1 MGTIRTEI
9 DKIQPAAWSRATVA
23 DGNWLQ
29 ANTLTKL
36 KERDD
41 KIADLVDTE
50 LTSVKTSVATNA
62 SNIRQNSTAIESN
75 KTEITNLKT
84 RVTTAEGDIDALED
98 CTESLAKADEQIWD
112 KIDLMDAAS
121 DVVDIY
127 GNRAAFDAAKAE
139 IETWITDRDI
149 VKVLSGEND
158 QQEYWRFLS
167 AGGSA
172 GGEENTWDLIGTM
185 APYYSTHE
193 IDEKFDNLS
202 VGGVK
207 DILYTYNPDP
217 SGHFPEASEKTVND
231 IYINLKQD
239 KFDVEEVEVQKWQV
253 EYEQLD
259 PDTPPENYQWK
270 NYDYL
275 TFYTKTGVDANFY
288 NKTEVSGFLTKKITD
303 KLSYQQSGA
312 KHHEYTAENK
322 ILSINKFIEFSAGV
336 DLLHNTKIGY
346 YNNTKDELF
355 DAEGYIWPVSAAC
368 RNDILIP
375 VLNCVSKYQGKS
387 YLNYETPGYKK
398 LSDITDDITDA
409 MDKKWYSQ
417 LYDSGLLAEHY
428 NRTHLLMQNT
438 YYNYNSDVPYK
449 FEDGTE
455 SSYIY
460 VNTFYAWEVP
470 TKTNKTIKRIHGYF
484 DITLTDEANSDELNI
499 VVLLTTKDK
508 LAGRNNTGAHSDL
521 WIVKPNNT
529 PEPTPTDWDNKYK
542 YFSRAKYRNYNWFS
556 PEIKS
561 ISTYNGDMFYDIFFN
576 INEVD
581 KNRVLYDVNQTI
593 KKNDT
598 VTVHFCFANSNV
610 TYNYNDYRFIA
621 IKGDNAQDC
630 NPIPTSYEKENLYI
644 NSAIKITNVSIEAD
658 YEETEEQ

>member
-84 RVTTAEGDIDALED
+84 KVTTAEGDIDALED

-217 SGHFPEASEKTVND
+217 SEHFPEASEKTLND
-231 IYINLKQD
+231 IYLNLYTDDNKYTANLARWYTDLEPGTED
-239 KFDVEEVEVQKWQV
+239 K
-253 EYEQLD
+253 
-259 PDTPPENYQWK
+259 YQWVS
-270 NYDYL
+270 YSDIG
-275 TFYTKTGVDANFY
+275 FYTKAGVDANFY

-303 KLSYQQSGA
+303 KLSYQQYGA

-322 ILSINKFIEFSAGV
+322 ILSINKFIEYSSDV

-375 VLNCVSKYQGKS
+375 VLNCVSKNQGQS
-387 YLNYETPGYKK
+387 NLNYETPGYKK
-398 LSDITDDITDA
+398 LSDITDA

-417 LYDSGLLAEHY
+417 LYDSGLLAGLH
-428 NRTHLLMQNT
+428 RTHLLMQNT
-438 YYNYNSDVPYK
+438 YYNNNSDVPYK

-484 DITLTDEANSDELNI
+484 DITLTDEANLDELNI

-529 PEPTPTDWDNKYK
+529 TEPTPTDWDNKYK
-542 YFSRAKYRNYNWFS
+542 YFSRAKYHNYNWFS

-561 ISTYNGDMFYDIFFN
+561 ITTYSGDAFYDIFHD
-576 INEVD
+576 IDDVD
-581 KNRVLYDVNQTI
+581 KNRVLYNVNQTI

-630 NPIPTSYEKENLYI
+630 NPIPTSYDKENLYI